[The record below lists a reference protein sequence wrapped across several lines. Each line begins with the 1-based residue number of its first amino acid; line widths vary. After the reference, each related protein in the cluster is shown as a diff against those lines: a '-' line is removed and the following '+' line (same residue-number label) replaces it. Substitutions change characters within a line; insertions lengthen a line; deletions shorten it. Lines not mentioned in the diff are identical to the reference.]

1 MIRTVSEQKR
11 DAFGGEDAQ
20 PSKGEQLIHRRHR
33 LRRDKSFSNRYDHLD
48 RRVQKLTPEARYYQG
63 GTKMHST
70 IPRLVMYGIATED
83 GRRDITTG
91 NVDGV
96 WYLGDGA
103 SREWYDSDARVGFF
117 ENSYRKA
124 SPCHE

>member
-48 RRVQKLTPEARYYQG
+48 RRVQKLTPEATHTYFYDGWLLVKEVVASTNGTTDVVEYHWGKDLSGTIG
-63 GTKMHST
+63 GAGG
-70 IPRLVMYGIATED
+70 P
-83 GRRDITTG
+83 
-91 NVDGV
+91 
-96 WYLGDGA
+96 GDLCLAHGHLE
-103 SREWYDSDARVGFF
+103 S
-117 ENSYRKA
+117 
-124 SPCHE
+124 